1 MFKLRVVE
9 GDLDHP
15 FFFFII
21 FTPRAFIAFIEFI
34 TSSDSNKL
42 YPLDFPIACDANKTN
57 LIEID
62 LSPGTIIELL
72 NEFILVLIVTKFFIG
87 TN

>member
-1 MFKLRVVE
+1 
-9 GDLDHP
+9 
-15 FFFFII
+15 
-21 FTPRAFIAFIEFI
+21 
-34 TSSDSNKL
+34 SNKL

-72 NEFILVLIVTKFFIG
+72 KDFILVLIVTKFFIEI
-87 TN
+87 N